1 MAKSQNIHQ
10 VLTEFMRERHLEAK
24 MLEQKVFSLWREH
37 LGEPLGTRT
46 MPVSL
51 SEGVLKVYTEHPV
64 YTTELSSHKP
74 QLLMDLNAKLGRPVL
89 KDLRIEFRPPR
100 EVQAY
105 KTEASRSSQ
114 QRSQRDV
121 EDRSSTATPE
131 QLARIEQTL
140 ATVSDTALKRSL
152 SQLFLTQSGKSK

>member
-10 VLTEFMRERHLEAK
+10 VLTAFMRERHLEAK
-24 MLEQKVFSLWREH
+24 MLEQKVFGLWQEH
-37 LGEPLGTRT
+37 LGEPLGTKT

-51 SEGVLKVYTEHPV
+51 SEGVLKVYTEHPI

-74 QLLMDLNAKLGRPVL
+74 QLLTDLNAKLGRPVL
-89 KDLRIEFRPPR
+89 KDLRIEFRPR

-105 KTEASRSSQ
+105 RTEASRSSQ
-114 QRSQRDV
+114 QRSQREV
-121 EDRSSTATPE
+121 EYRSSTATPE

-152 SQLFLTQSGKSK
+152 SQLFLTQSSKRK